1 MSYFPLTI
9 NFYVE
14 YQHMTELSLIDHK
27 AWDDIFF
34 MFYIHRETTIGQCS
48 LNICFIMLGA
58 VTN

>member
-14 YQHMTELSLIDHK
+14 YQHMTELSLIDYK
-27 AWDDIFF
+27 AWDDIYSLCFIF
-34 MFYIHRETTIGQCS
+34 IEITIGQCS

>member
-27 AWDDIFF
+27 AWDDIYSLCFIF
-34 MFYIHRETTIGQCS
+34 IETTTGQCS